1 MKKILFGLLSFV
13 FAFSIVVGGVG
24 CKKKSNAP
32 VEPVQNAILVQLNE
46 KLATAEAVSGKN
58 ATMFDALKD
67 IEDDGSG
74 IATINANSD
83 SKFVWNSK
91 TDRFVIVNAEGEV
104 VEGEKSDATKFDLW
118 LVSADV
124 EENFSTYYIGT
135 PKEIVTTKGFDVGN
149 VDGITSIIFTNEGTE
164 KATFRTN
171 SNDTTLSINTNG
183 IAKHYGVVGKL
194 DVQKVSTSS
203 YHEHGKVRTATIHAG
218 NFIVEANASVTLLV
232 AKGTSTVHSQGAIE
246 AYVGSAAV
254 EGQQPALQTSTAIDE
269 NTLAI
274 VKGETDEAVAE
285 LPSEIANATI
295 ILFKDYDENHPQVTI
310 SGNTTIYGN
319 MTKLNALVVGD
330 DSHVVLKNIHTT
342 GIKVG
347 SGTNYGFG
355 GTLEFDGGQLDY
367 DGEHF
372 ANGEGAAFYAN
383 DKYGTYIFHNM
394 TVSTGTNKGIKVSK
408 AEKVVV
414 ENCVFD
420 ARLLS
425 DEGISGTTQDEVYNR
440 SLSCIDIQVQNG
452 ALGAMRIE
460 IKNNTFVNI
469 PQGSITNNVAD
480 SDSAGA
486 IKLKVENLSDGTS
499 LSSVLIEGNT
509 FTNCYRDVVVGV
521 NIRLTTG
528 YNNLNFPE
536 KNPGTLKSEQNNVKN
551 SSIYTIRNN
560 ISTHTAEEVAN
571 IGVLVVDDRRSSPSN
586 AYAEKLGEM
595 LGGCA
600 VFNTYA
606 SEVITLD
613 TTIEDVN
620 ALFAE

>member
-1 MKKILFGLLSFV
+1 
-13 FAFSIVVGGVG
+13 
-24 CKKKSNAP
+24 
-32 VEPVQNAILVQLNE
+32 
-46 KLATAEAVSGKN
+46 
-58 ATMFDALKD
+58 
-67 IEDDGSG
+67 
-74 IATINANSD
+74 
-83 SKFVWNSK
+83 
-91 TDRFVIVNAEGEV
+91 
-104 VEGEKSDATKFDLW
+104 
-118 LVSADV
+118 
-124 EENFSTYYIGT
+124 
-135 PKEIVTTKGFDVGN
+135 
-149 VDGITSIIFTNEGTE
+149 
-164 KATFRTN
+164 
-171 SNDTTLSINTNG
+171 
-183 IAKHYGVVGKL
+183 
-194 DVQKVSTSS
+194 
-203 YHEHGKVRTATIHAG
+203 
-218 NFIVEANASVTLLV
+218 
-232 AKGTSTVHSQGAIE
+232 
-246 AYVGSAAV
+246 
-254 EGQQPALQTSTAIDE
+254 
-269 NTLAI
+269 
-274 VKGETDEAVAE
+274 
-285 LPSEIANATI
+285 
-295 ILFKDYDENHPQVTI
+295 
-310 SGNTTIYGN
+310 
-319 MTKLNALVVGD
+319 
-330 DSHVVLKNIHTT
+330 
-342 GIKVG
+342 
-347 SGTNYGFG
+347 
-355 GTLEFDGGQLDY
+355 
-367 DGEHF
+367 
-372 ANGEGAAFYAN
+372 
-383 DKYGTYIFHNM
+383 
-394 TVSTGTNKGIKVSK
+394 
-408 AEKVVV
+408 
-414 ENCVFD
+414 VFD

-452 ALGAMRIE
+452 ALGAMKIE
-460 IKNNTFVNI
+460 IKNNKFVNI